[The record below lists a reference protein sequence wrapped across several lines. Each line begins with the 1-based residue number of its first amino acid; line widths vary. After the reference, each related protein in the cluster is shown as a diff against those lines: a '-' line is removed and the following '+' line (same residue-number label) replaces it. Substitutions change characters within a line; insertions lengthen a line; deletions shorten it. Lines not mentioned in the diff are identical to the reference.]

1 MIFNTDQKNQTRN
14 LPNFDSIKNYSSLVN
29 KTRVESLNERI
40 HKANEF
46 INFFV
51 EKKITEK
58 KEKIDKKEEISKPE
72 VNTQEI
78 NKTEINNIVNTTTI
92 NTNKSV
98 QVDENNIINN
108 ENKESNLDNINNTET
123 KNENNNIENKIENIE
138 DNKKNNDENVNKDNK
153 NDNETKINI
162 ENNKKQKN
170 EENNNETEENIDIP
184 FMRKIKTLLFEIK
197 KLKEKSIIKEEDINN
212 EITNELPKR
221 SLIEISLSDIKSKR
235 NNESLNKKLIEK
247 EKYIKELESELFKER
262 NENIKLKK
270 SENEY
275 LLKISALEDELRV
288 FKSKFIKYY
297 SKTEN
302 NSPQEYGE
310 KLVRSMWIRDNII
323 ENKNNLI
330 NNNIN
335 NDTNSINNNTNSNM
349 TFNNNNLRNNNRNSF
364 YKNKWNSPWNS
375 QSQRNINNNEFIN
388 NNFRYNNGGLN
399 NFQRVSGMILD
410 NNKNNIRNRL
420 FNYGNDINRFRNG
433 NYFNNNNF

>member
-1 MIFNTDQKNQTRN
+1 
-14 LPNFDSIKNYSSLVN
+14 
-29 KTRVESLNERI
+29 
-40 HKANEF
+40 
-46 INFFV
+46 
-51 EKKITEK
+51 
-58 KEKIDKKEEISKPE
+58 
-72 VNTQEI
+72 
-78 NKTEINNIVNTTTI
+78 
-92 NTNKSV
+92 
-98 QVDENNIINN
+98 
-108 ENKESNLDNINNTET
+108 
-123 KNENNNIENKIENIE
+123 
-138 DNKKNNDENVNKDNK
+138 
-153 NDNETKINI
+153 
-162 ENNKKQKN
+162 
-170 EENNNETEENIDIP
+170 
-184 FMRKIKTLLFEIK
+184 MRKIKSLLSELK
-197 KLKEKSIIKEEDINN
+197 KLKEKSLIKEEDINN
-212 EITNELPKR
+212 EIINELPKR

-247 EKYIKELESELFKER
+247 EKYIKELESELLKER

-310 KLVRSMWIRDNII
+310 KLVRSMWIRDKII

-375 QSQRNINNNEFIN
+375 QSQRNINNNEFN
-388 NNFRYNNGGLN
+388 NNNIRYNNGGLN